1 MKRKGRV
8 MLKTIIA
15 ISVGAAA
22 GALLRWFLGI
32 KLNSFLPQIP
42 PGTLAANLIG
52 GYIVGL
58 AIAFFADTPNLAP
71 EWRLLIITGFC
82 GGLTTFSTFSAE
94 VVALLQQGDIARMM
108 LAISMHVMGSLF
120 MTILGIAS
128 WSVIR

>member
-1 MKRKGRV
+1 

-15 ISVGAAA
+15 ISAGAAA